1 MNQQKSDNSYFLIN
15 AGHPRAVFSPP
26 TDPKELSEWNA
37 QLKCWSTVIAVGA
50 VVALLWMAGG
60 TVRPLEATV
69 LMERL
74 TAKVE
79 QTKSIQPD
87 AARAITRFVDQNEF
101 NCDKVVCGAQL
112 QARNR
117 AARNR
122 LKTLIAEKTPAN
134 DLAGIGKQEPLIID
148 VGLAATGATAGTEPN

>member
-1 MNQQKSDNSYFLIN
+1 MNQQKSDNSYFLSN
-15 AGHPRAVFSPP
+15 AGHPLAVFRPP
-26 TDPKELSEWNA
+26 THPKRPFDWNA
-37 QLKCWSTVIAVGA
+37 RLKYWPAAIAVA
-50 VVALLWMAGG
+50 AAAALLWTAGG

-117 AARNR
+117 AARN
-122 LKTLIAEKTPAN
+122 
-134 DLAGIGKQEPLIID
+134 
-148 VGLAATGATAGTEPN
+148 V

>member
-1 MNQQKSDNSYFLIN
+1 ERN
-15 AGHPRAVFSPP
+15 ARLKYWPAAIAIAAV
-26 TDPKELSEWNA
+26 A
-37 QLKCWSTVIAVGA
+37 
-50 VVALLWMAGG
+50 ALLWTAGG

-87 AARAITRFVDQNEF
+87 AARALTRAVEQNEF
-101 NCDKVVCGAQL
+101 NCDKVVCGTQL

-134 DLAGIGKQEPLIID
+134 DVAGIGKQAPLIID